1 MAQIMDRVK
10 EKFVKLSLAK
20 KAIILVV
27 FVIAGFFIYKY
38 YNGSSNEK
46 INYETAKA
54 EMGTLVISVSG
65 SGTVTST
72 NNSNVT
78 TSATGVVKSLYVK
91 DGDIVK
97 TGDKIAE
104 LELDLEGQQKN
115 AQAYASYLAAQNS
128 LQSAKDSLYAAQA
141 DLFGKWQTYFDL
153 AESNSY
159 KNDDGTPKTEERNNK
174 TEFLITQNNWYSS
187 EASYKLK
194 EKAVIQAQTS
204 LSSAWYSY
212 QQASPVIYA
221 PISGTVSGMSL
232 QVGSVINSQSS
243 SNTSATTNKI
253 AGIRTDAMP
262 TISINLT
269 EIDVP
274 KIKVG
279 NRATITFDAFSDK
292 TYTGEVI
299 SIDLIGGSSSGV
311 TTYPAVILLDTKSE
325 GILPN
330 MAASAQIITDTRDEV
345 IMVPVSAV
353 TTVDNVSTAQVMD
366 NGKPKAIAV
375 ETGASSDDYTEIISG
390 LREGDIV
397 VTSTTQSAA
406 STGTTRNSTS
416 SPFGGF
422 GSGGGTMRI
431 AR

>member
-1 MAQIMDRVK
+1 MDRVK
-10 EKFVKLSLAK
+10 EKFVKLSLVK

-194 EKAVIQAQTS
+194 EKAVMQAQTS

-353 TTVDNVSTAQVMD
+353 TTVDDVSTVQVMD

>member
-1 MAQIMDRVK
+1 
-10 EKFVKLSLAK
+10 
-20 KAIILVV
+20 
-27 FVIAGFFIYKY
+27 
-38 YNGSSNEK
+38 
-46 INYETAKA
+46 
-54 EMGTLVISVSG
+54 
-65 SGTVTST
+65 
-72 NNSNVT
+72 
-78 TSATGVVKSLYVK
+78 
-91 DGDIVK
+91 
-97 TGDKIAE
+97 
-104 LELDLEGQQKN
+104 
-115 AQAYASYLAAQNS
+115 
-128 LQSAKDSLYAAQA
+128 
-141 DLFGKWQTYFDL
+141 
-153 AESNSY
+153 
-159 KNDDGTPKTEERNNK
+159 
-174 TEFLITQNNWYSS
+174 
-187 EASYKLK
+187 
-194 EKAVIQAQTS
+194 
-204 LSSAWYSY
+204 
-212 QQASPVIYA
+212 
-221 PISGTVSGMSL
+221 
-232 QVGSVINSQSS
+232 
-243 SNTSATTNKI
+243 
-253 AGIRTDAMP
+253 MP

-353 TTVDNVSTAQVMD
+353 TTVDDVSTVQVMD

>member
-1 MAQIMDRVK
+1 MDRVK

-194 EKAVIQAQTS
+194 EKAVMQAQTS

-353 TTVDNVSTAQVMD
+353 TTVDDVSTVQVMD

>member
-10 EKFVKLSLAK
+10 EKFVKLSLVK

-194 EKAVIQAQTS
+194 EKAVMQAQTS

-353 TTVDNVSTAQVMD
+353 TTVDDVSTVQVMD
-366 NGKPKAIAV
+366 NGKPKAITV
-375 ETGASSDDYTEIISG
+375 ETGATSDDYTEIISG

-397 VTSTTQSAA
+397 VTSTIQSAA

>member
-1 MAQIMDRVK
+1 MDRVK

-353 TTVDNVSTAQVMD
+353 TTVDDVSTVQVMD

>member
-353 TTVDNVSTAQVMD
+353 TTVDDVSTVQVMD

>member
-1 MAQIMDRVK
+1 MDRVK
-10 EKFVKLSLAK
+10 EKFVKLSLVK

-194 EKAVIQAQTS
+194 EKAVMQAQTS

-353 TTVDNVSTAQVMD
+353 TTVDDVSTVQVMD
-366 NGKPKAIAV
+366 NGKPKAITV
-375 ETGASSDDYTEIISG
+375 ETGATSDDYTEIISG

-397 VTSTTQSAA
+397 VTSTIQSAA